1 MSFAQLKE
9 EAANLEPRE
18 RRELMA
24 FLAAR
29 DTAGDEEFQK
39 LLAEELD
46 NKDPENW
53 FTLDAARKKY
63 AAVEAGE

>member
-29 DTAGDEEFQK
+29 DMESDEEFQK

-46 NKDPENW
+46 NKDPDNW
-53 FTLDAARKKY
+53 FTLDDARKRY
-63 AAVEAGE
+63 GAS

>member
-9 EAANLEPRE
+9 EAANLEPGE

-29 DTAGDEEFQK
+29 DMENDAEFQK
-39 LLAEELD
+39 LLGEELD
-46 NKDPENW
+46 NKDPDNW
-53 FTLDAARKKY
+53 FTLEQARKRY
-63 AAVEAGE
+63 GAG